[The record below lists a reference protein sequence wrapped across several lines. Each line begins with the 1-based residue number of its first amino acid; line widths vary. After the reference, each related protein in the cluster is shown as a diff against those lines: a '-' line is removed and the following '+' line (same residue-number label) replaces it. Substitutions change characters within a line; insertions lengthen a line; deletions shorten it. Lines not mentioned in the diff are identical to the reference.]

1 MASKAQ
7 HLMERSVEDYLRR
20 RVTEMHGI
28 CLKFTS
34 PGLSGVPDRIII
46 YNGAVLFAELKR
58 PGGKPR
64 PQQKFVA
71 DWLRKAGA
79 RVYCLSDKDQVDRFL
94 AELIDHGYPDPTSY
108 DEI

>member
-7 HLMERSVEDYLRR
+7 HLMESSVEDYLRR
-20 RVTEMHGI
+20 RITEKHGI

-34 PGLSGVPDRIII
+34 PGLSGMPDRIIV
-46 YNGAVLFAELKR
+46 YKGAVLFVELKR

-71 DWLRKAGA
+71 DWLRRAGA
-79 RVYCLSDKDQVDRFL
+79 LVYCVSTKDEVDSFL
-94 AELIDHGYPDPTSY
+94 AEMGDHLYPDPSNY
-108 DEI
+108 DPI